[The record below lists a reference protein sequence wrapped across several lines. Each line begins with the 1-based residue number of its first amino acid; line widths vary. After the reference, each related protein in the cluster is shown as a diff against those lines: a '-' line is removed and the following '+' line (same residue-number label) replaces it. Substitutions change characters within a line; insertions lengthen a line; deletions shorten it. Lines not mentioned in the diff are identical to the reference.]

1 MRPPPPSEGNPPRGP
16 PISGKSLPVV
26 GGGIALEDSPNGPP
40 SKSSTSLLG
49 FARAPPPITVDVA
62 AGGGLLA
69 GYLTF
74 EIFSYLISSVP
85 ALATVAPAAASD
97 PKFPA
102 YFDALI
108 GYCSI
113 VDEDDGSVDIIEAAT

>member
-1 MRPPPPSEGNPPRGP
+1 M
-16 PISGKSLPVV
+16 
-26 GGGIALEDSPNGPP
+26 
-40 SKSSTSLLG
+40 
-49 FARAPPPITVDVA
+49 VDVA

-85 ALATVAPAAASD
+85 AFATVAPADARD

-113 VDEDDGSVDIIEAAT
+113 VDDDGASTVNVYAAT